1 MVEITITM
9 AVDIGIFFSNHGAEL
24 GKRGK
29 RKVGGRRNKKENWE
43 KKLKRRSGFGV
54 KRSTAPTLTL
64 RSIFLSSLPPQ
75 TLPTSS

>member
-43 KKLKRRSGFGV
+43 KKLKKAKWVRS
-54 KRSTAPTLTL
+54 
-64 RSIFLSSLPPQ
+64 
-75 TLPTSS
+75 